1 VLPGPKKSKFTT
13 PDWSSSSDSDS
24 SMLSGK
30 NDSNSDSS
38 DSCYSKI
45 KKFKIPKNSE
55 KGRKSKETIKKLR
68 EDLPNLNH
76 HSDEI
81 FQSLSWSDLFKLDNK
96 LESHGKGGK
105 KLTDKMAKNLEKIK
119 KNPKKIEKG
128 LDNRADIIH
137 DSRFLGG
144 HICKNSDIWLKARE
158 KIGIFGLEP
167 ISRYDSE
174 GLGMN
179 GNINS
184 HIWAT
189 LHNPGSKDFSIKM
202 LSPEAL
208 SSARSANEKDA
219 NTCKKDFVNINDIR
233 LALNTIRTATQLI
246 HPWNLSSATLEYF
259 LNSVQFGEKESTGNF
274 EKVKFVTKF
283 IDEVLANNAEA
294 WDDSKP
300 FMSSNKISNKW
311 VADMMTKG
319 PKTFQKNEQNKNY
332 KKIEI
337 QDGNK
342 PNMFKRINI
351 PPYMCRRFNFNICP
365 NQNDASCG
373 APWNAAL
380 KLKHLCAFQNPDK
393 SLCLKNHS
401 YRDHK

>member
-208 SSARSANEKDA
+208 SSARSASEKDA

-246 HPWNLSSATLEYF
+246 HPW
-259 LNSVQFGEKESTGNF
+259 
-274 EKVKFVTKF
+274 
-283 IDEVLANNAEA
+283 I
-294 WDDSKP
+294 
-300 FMSSNKISNKW
+300 
-311 VADMMTKG
+311 
-319 PKTFQKNEQNKNY
+319 
-332 KKIEI
+332 
-337 QDGNK
+337 
-342 PNMFKRINI
+342 
-351 PPYMCRRFNFNICP
+351 
-365 NQNDASCG
+365 
-373 APWNAAL
+373 
-380 KLKHLCAFQNPDK
+380 
-393 SLCLKNHS
+393 
-401 YRDHK
+401 